1 MCLFYFYFLKKKNLV
16 HKKQNTFYC
25 ETFLNFSG
33 QNIWAC
39 VLSYHPQC
47 VEIQMC
53 ALIAHNKLKLIAA
66 VTFEKKKKDP
76 GFRTATTERTS
87 IEMQGTLIIL
97 LGSWDQKKKRR
108 IHIEILKSHRA
119 RNIWLVG
126 WDYGQG
132 NPCMSSFNER
142 RLQSRTL

>member
-1 MCLFYFYFLKKKNLV
+1 MPFLFLFFEKKNLI

-25 ETFLNFSG
+25 ETSLYFSG

-39 VLSYHPQC
+39 VLSYHLQC

-66 VTFEKKKKDP
+66 VPFDKKKKDS
-76 GFRTATTERTS
+76 GFPTATTESTS

-97 LGSWDQKKKRR
+97 LGSWDQKKRR
-108 IHIEILKSHRA
+108 IHIEILKSHMA

-132 NPCMSSFNER
+132 NPCMSSFNGR